1 MTQIIIRN
9 NRKKLREE
17 TLMLSIM
24 KKCLHGEMQLPFKRV
39 RKSQYL
45 TLLHTD
51 NTLENV
57 VVREIL
63 HYK

>member
-24 KKCLHGEMQLPFKRV
+24 KKCLHGEMQLPFKTVKEIPVLDTSAHRQHI
-39 RKSQYL
+39 RKRSGQRNPAL
-45 TLLHTD
+45 
-51 NTLENV
+51 
-57 VVREIL
+57 
-63 HYK
+63 